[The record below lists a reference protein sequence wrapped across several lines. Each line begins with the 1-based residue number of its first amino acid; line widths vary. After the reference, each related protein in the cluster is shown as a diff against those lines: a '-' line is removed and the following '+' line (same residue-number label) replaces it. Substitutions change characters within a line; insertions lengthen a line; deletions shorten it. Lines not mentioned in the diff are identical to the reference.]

1 MRTIVGVLALS
12 LLAAAG
18 TSAWLWTEW
27 HAERELNAQLTA
39 RLEQLA
45 AAPRNETVPAAM
57 PAQSGAASP
66 VPTASLPAQ
75 APATEGPVR
84 VVGTQEDWDAQRR
97 RLFDDPRYR
106 DAWREQQRLAYGRRR
121 DNLIRLLG
129 FTPEQ
134 ADAVIDLTVE
144 RELAMSQKEPAPPDG
159 EAEEAFQDK
168 LRALLG
174 EQQRARLEG
183 YMESRASRMQVDQ
196 MRSQFAGADALR
208 DDQIEPLIAALHVEH
223 AQARK
228 ALDEYR
234 ESLRT
239 TGDGGNFSQRY
250 REREILEM
258 EAMHRRMHDS
268 AAAVLS
274 PTQLELL
281 DAVLKRQLERHQTE
295 LRLNRLKRKVAVQ
308 AESAT
313 D

>member
-1 MRTIVGVLALS
+1 
-12 LLAAAG
+12 
-18 TSAWLWTEW
+18 
-27 HAERELNAQLTA
+27 
-39 RLEQLA
+39 
-45 AAPRNETVPAAM
+45 
-57 PAQSGAASP
+57 
-66 VPTASLPAQ
+66 
-75 APATEGPVR
+75 
-84 VVGTQEDWDAQRR
+84 
-97 RLFDDPRYR
+97 
-106 DAWREQQRLAYGRRR
+106 
-121 DNLIRLLG
+121 
-129 FTPEQ
+129 
-134 ADAVIDLTVE
+134 
-144 RELAMSQKEPAPPDG
+144 
-159 EAEEAFQDK
+159 
-168 LRALLG
+168 
-174 EQQRARLEG
+174 
-183 YMESRASRMQVDQ
+183 MESRASRMQVDQ

-239 TGDGGNFSQRY
+239 TGDGGNFSHRY